1 MKAINI
7 EQKNQNP
14 KIEYPIL
21 MELIS
26 SGLVV
31 LFTDEYAKEWFFVRK
46 ANSGF
51 ELGYYSDGWMTTN
64 EKYWRPYTGEIVL
77 VNK

>member
-31 LFTDEYAKEWFFVRK
+31 LFTDECKGMVLFVRRIQ
-46 ANSGF
+46 ALN
-51 ELGYYSDGWMTTN
+51 
-64 EKYWRPYTGEIVL
+64 
-77 VNK
+77 

>member
-1 MKAINI
+1 MMVEVFFFAC
-7 EQKNQNP
+7 
-14 KIEYPIL
+14 IL
-21 MELIS
+21 FLEKRKDI
-26 SGLVV
+26 
-31 LFTDEYAKEWFFVRK
+31 DEYAKEWFFVRK